1 MVIRTVGALGAQ
13 IRSARRG
20 QGITQMQLAERAGV
34 SRSWLIGVERGANP
48 RAEINLVLKVIAV
61 LHLRVII
68 EERRPTSADDDVD
81 ASPLNAIINRHRK
94 ATP

>member
-13 IRSARRG
+13 IRSARRR
-20 QGITQMQLAERAGV
+20 QGLTQMQLAERAGV

-61 LHLRVII
+61 LHLRMII
-68 EERRPTSADDDVD
+68 EERRPPSAGDDVD
-81 ASPLNAIINRHRK
+81 PSPLNAIINRHRK
-94 ATP
+94 STP